1 MGYRCR
7 VLRTA
12 GVSLFVVATLAV
24 TAVPVLAEPPEI
36 TAVGEQD
43 RHPTILFSAPRAASV
58 TVYVASKRD
67 RATDGTFFQE
77 NVVATGLLTDSE
89 IQSGEW
95 LDSSR
100 IDPGPYFV
108 MVQASGD
115 CDRYDSNTMASVT
128 DPSCADGFSSIV
140 RLTISKPRTKFTV
153 KVDVLRYVRVV
164 DLELVGRPLGGTV
177 PYRVC
182 WRQPAGASRKLR
194 KRCRTSSLSGYSWSD
209 DATDSLRIDTAGMA
223 RRTTFTWYSRG
234 AKPKLLLSKTIRVY

>member
-1 MGYRCR
+1 
-7 VLRTA
+7 VF
-12 GVSLFVVATLAV
+12 LFVVTTLAV
-24 TAVPVLAEPPEI
+24 TVVPALAVPPEI

-100 IDPGPYFV
+100 IDPGSYFV
-108 MVQASGD
+108 MVEASGGA
-115 CDRYDSNTMASVT
+115 CDGYDSNAVAGVT

-140 RLTISKPRTKFTV
+140 RLTIPKPRTKFTV
-153 KVDVLRYVRVV
+153 KVDVLRFMRTVS
-164 DLELVGRPLGGTV
+164 LELTGKPLGENL

-182 WRQPAGASRKLR
+182 WRQPAEGRKFQ
-194 KRCRTSSLSGYSWSD
+194 KRCRTSSLDGYSWSH
-209 DATDSLRIDTAGMA
+209 DATDSLLIDTEGMA
-223 RRTTFTWYSRG
+223 RRTTFTWHSRG
-234 AKPKLLLSKTIRVY
+234 SKPKRLLSKTIRVY